1 MKKYVIYGKAKNT
14 IYSVV
19 NRGLEEAKE
28 MGQRL
33 KNIIKGEEFYIV
45 ETLGNTSSKVQIDNV
60 EEFLKGAI
68 RIQ

>member
-14 IYSVV
+14 VYSVV

-28 MGQRL
+28 TGQRL
-33 KNIIKGEEFYIV
+33 KNIIKGEELYIV
-45 ETLGNTSSKVQIDNV
+45 ETFGNSASKLEIDKV
-60 EEFLKGAI
+60 DEFLKGAI